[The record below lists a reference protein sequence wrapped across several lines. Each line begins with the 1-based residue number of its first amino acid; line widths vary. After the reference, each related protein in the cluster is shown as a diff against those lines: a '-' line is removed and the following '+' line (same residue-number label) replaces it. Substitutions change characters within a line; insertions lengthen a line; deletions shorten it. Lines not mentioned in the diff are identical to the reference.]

1 MNLSFRVTEPK
12 PNRDRHPGSQRP
24 TAPYGSLCLRVLQD
38 AEVFA
43 VFADIY
49 PLSQQRFHHLT
60 MYIGQAEITTLKTVS
75 QSLVIDTE
83 QMQHG
88 GM

>member
-38 AEVFA
+38 AG
-43 VFADIY
+43 VFADIC

-60 MYIGQAEITTLKTVS
+60 VHIGQAEITTLKTVG